1 MNLPSSTKLNKRL
14 FHELSDFQKIEGYET
29 EHFGKALFLDNVE
42 QFCEADE
49 IKYHQAMT
57 KVPILI
63 HGKTKNILIIGGGD
77 GAIARE
83 CLKYKNIDCIDQC
96 EIDEKVVAVCKEF
109 FPKMA
114 CSFDDPKVNLTY
126 DDAKE
131 FVKQSN
137 KKYDVILVDSTDPI
151 NKSKPLFEKNFYE
164 DLKKLLNK
172 NGILCCQMQTP
183 AVNFTLGSKVFSY
196 LYETFSDLNFFFST
210 YARIESNEYTLF
222 SISSDTKINIPMSLS
237 PLFMLFQPEYKKAK
251 NFLDKVNWIK
261 N

>member
-1 MNLPSSTKLNKRL
+1 MNSPSPTKLTKRL
-14 FHELSDFQKIEGYET
+14 FYEQSNFQKIEVYQT
-29 EHFGKALFLDNVE
+29 EHFGKALYLDDFE

-63 HGKTKNILIIGGGD
+63 HGKTKSVLIIGGGD

-83 CLKYKNIDCIDQC
+83 CLKYKNINCIDQC
-96 EIDEKVVAVCKEF
+96 EIDKKVVAVCKEF
-109 FPKMA
+109 FPNMA
-114 CSFDDPKVNLTY
+114 CSFDNPKVNLIY

-137 KKYDVILVDSTDPI
+137 KKYDVILVDSTDPV
-151 NKSKPLFEKNFYE
+151 NRSKPLFEKIFYE

-183 AVNFTLGSKVFSY
+183 AVNFGLGSKVFSY
-196 LYETFSDLNFFFST
+196 LYETFSDLKFFFST
-210 YARIESNEYTLF
+210 YARIKSNEYTLF
-222 SISSDTKINIPMSLS
+222 SISSDAKINVPISLS
-237 PLFMLFQPEYKKAK
+237 PLFMLFQPEYKKVK
-251 NFLDKVNWIK
+251 KFLDKMSWIK